1 MYNRYPKTEEEKTLW
16 FRAEMNN
23 RQFKALSHRL
33 INSDIENEILNNNYF
48 LYRVSKSA
56 NFSNIE
62 VSQWLKNSWNTE
74 SILIQNEHII
84 ENTNQSFCMQW
95 AFPQAY
101 YAVFGNI
108 LAMFKSIGFTE
119 TSHTAVIKKYNSLM
133 SEEKLPE
140 SISLYCDGIDG
151 NFTFLN
157 IDVQENID
165 GQMDLNFD
173 KKETIDNQ
181 ICQFLR
187 ATRKLRLKEKAP
199 QMKFRTKSG
208 QLRKNLTPELWGKV
222 SISIGPTSV
231 IDFLYR
237 KRIKGNYQDIE
248 TYNCPY
254 FDGKTVLNNLLN
266 VVSRINLT
274 NEIYI
279 SKAIGIENYKSI
291 AEFHLNKVDNKY
303 LKERLE
309 ITEQIIKACR

>member
-1 MYNRYPKTEEEKTLW
+1 MYNLYPKTEEEKILW

-23 RQFKALSHRL
+23 RQFKALAHKL

-48 LYRVSKSA
+48 QNKVSKSA
-56 NFSNIE
+56 NYSNIE

-74 SILIQNEHII
+74 SILIQNEQII

-133 SEEKLPE
+133 SENKLPE
-140 SISLYCDGIDG
+140 SISLYCNGIEG
-151 NFTFLN
+151 SYTFLN
-157 IDVQENID
+157 IDAPKIID
-165 GQMDLNFD
+165 SQMNLDL
-173 KKETIDNQ
+173 KVKETIDNH

-199 QMKFRTKSG
+199 QMKFKTKSG
-208 QLRKNLTPELWGKV
+208 QIRKNLTPELWEKV
-222 SISIGPTSV
+222 SASIGPTSL

-254 FDGKTVLNNLLN
+254 FKGNSVLNSLLN

-279 SKAIGIENYKSI
+279 SKAIGLKEYKSI
-291 AEFHLNKVDNKY
+291 AEYQLSKVENKF
-303 LKERLE
+303 LTERLI
-309 ITEQIIKACR
+309 ITEQIIKASR